1 MRKAGFFPALDDKF
15 EGSELKGG
23 HLMRRAAFVIA
34 FLTLVL
40 ASSLAVAQT
49 IIENPAKPD
58 NPRAG
63 RVVTV
68 KEEMRIEDTGKD
80 FFIKYFFGFRVA
92 PDGSI
97 VINDGGEQ
105 ALQFDA
111 NGRFLRNLM
120 KKGQGPGELNSIS
133 DIWVQGD
140 QILLCGSPIKT
151 IIFDHNGKIARE
163 ITIRGSAQGLF
174 RFIDVTDGNIFF
186 SRWGVPDVKGR
197 SGWIDIPQEIVI
209 VALNS
214 GQARTLGSFLM
225 PGYVYGNSGGF
236 GVTVPQQ
243 FIAVPAGKKN
253 IAISHTPDYLI
264 KIIDNESGIVIRQFR
279 RFYDRIRTKSQE
291 KTSIL
296 ADGRPPAPKY
306 WADIQALHVV
316 GDKVWVQTSTIDAK
330 KGVLI
335 DVYDL
340 NGRYID
346 RFYLKWSDKDVDPN
360 RVGQRFTFAGGFV
373 YFDDKNAD
381 DLIVIKK
388 CRLIGL

>member
-1 MRKAGFFPALDDKF
+1 MKRIAVFTSIWALFSISGFA
-15 EGSELKGG
+15 
-23 HLMRRAAFVIA
+23 I
-34 FLTLVL
+34 
-40 ASSLAVAQT
+40 AQT

-111 NGRFLRNLM
+111 HGRFLRNLM
-120 KKGQGPGELNSIS
+120 KKGQGPGELNSIN
-133 DIWVQGD
+133 DIWFQGD
-140 QILLCGSPIKT
+140 QILLCGTPIKT

-174 RFIDVTDGNIFF
+174 RFIDVIGGNIIF

-197 SGWIDIPQEIVI
+197 SGWLEIPQEIVI

-214 GQARTLGSFLM
+214 GQAKTLGSFLM
-225 PGYVYGNSGGF
+225 PGYVYGNAGGM

-243 FIAVPAGKKN
+243 FVAVSAGKKN

-264 KIIDNESGIVIRQFR
+264 KIIDNESGIVIQQFR
-279 RFYDRIRTKSQE
+279 RFYDRIRTKSQG

-316 GDKVWVQTSTIDAK
+316 GNDLWVQTSTVDPK
-330 KGVLI
+330 NGFLF
-335 DVYDL
+335 DVFNL
-340 NGRYID
+340 EGRLID

-360 RVGQRFTFAGGFV
+360 RVGLRFTFAGGFV
-373 YFDDKNAD
+373 YFDDKSAD
-381 DLIVIKK
+381 DLVVIKK
-388 CRLIGL
+388 CRLVGL

>member
-1 MRKAGFFPALDDKF
+1 MKRIAVVIG
-15 EGSELKGG
+15 
-23 HLMRRAAFVIA
+23 LM
-34 FLTLVL
+34 TYVL
-40 ASSLAVAQT
+40 APSLAFAQAV
-49 IIENPAKPD
+49 IENPAKTD
-58 NPRAG
+58 NLRAG

-80 FFIKYFFGFRVA
+80 FFIKYFFGFKVA

-120 KKGQGPGELNSIS
+120 KKGQGPGELNSIN
-133 DIWVQGD
+133 DIWVRGD

-151 IIFDHNGKIARE
+151 IIFDHDGKITRE

-174 RFIDVTDGNIFF
+174 RFIDVIDGNMIF

-225 PGYVYGNSGGF
+225 PGYIYGNSGGF

-243 FIAVPAGKKN
+243 FIAVRAGKKN

-296 ADGRPPAPKY
+296 ADGLPPAPKY
-306 WADIQALHVV
+306 WADIQALHVA
-316 GDKVWVQTSTIDAK
+316 GDKLWVQTSTIDRQ

-335 DVYDL
+335 DVFDFS
-340 NGRYID
+340 GRYID
-346 RFYLKWSDKDVDPN
+346 RFYLKWSEKDVDPN
-360 RVGQRFTFAGGFV
+360 HVGQHFTFAGGFV

-381 DLIVIKK
+381 DLVVIKK

>member
-1 MRKAGFFPALDDKF
+1 MKRTAVVIGFLA
-15 EGSELKGG
+15 
-23 HLMRRAAFVIA
+23 
-34 FLTLVL
+34 LVL
-40 ASSLAVAQT
+40 ASSFAGTQAV
-49 IIENPAKPD
+49 IENPAKPD

-80 FFIKYFFGFRVA
+80 FFIKYFFDFKVV

-120 KKGQGPGELNSIS
+120 KKGQGPGELNSIN

-174 RFIDVTDGNIFF
+174 RFIDVIDGNIFF
-186 SRWGVPDVKGR
+186 SRWGVPDVKGK

-225 PGYVYGNSGGF
+225 PGYVYGSSGGM

-243 FIAVPAGKKN
+243 FIAVPAGKNN
-253 IAISHTPDYLI
+253 IAISHTSDYLI
-264 KIIDNESGIVIRQFR
+264 KIIDIESGIVIRRFR
-279 RFYDRIRTKSQE
+279 RFYDRIRTKSPE

-296 ADGRPPAPKY
+296 ADGRPPAPEY

-316 GDKVWVQTSTIDAK
+316 GDEYWVQTSTVDPK
-330 KGVLI
+330 KGFLF
-335 DVYDL
+335 DVF
-340 NGRYID
+340 NQEGRYID

-360 RVGQRFTFAGGFV
+360 RVGQKFVFAGGFV
-373 YFDDKNAD
+373 YFAGKNAEE
-381 DLIVIKK
+381 LIVIKK
-388 CRLIGL
+388 CCMIGL